1 MKSILLILFLH
12 PVFLV
17 AQAQDR
23 VQKVSSPRFQAM
35 LQSYYEEY
43 IQLNPT
49 IASFKGDYRYN
60 DRLENPIR
68 QSYLGEMKALY
79 TRYLDSLNA
88 FTESQFDSRDRLSY
102 QIMRYDLQRSLQ
114 GLQFPTYLTP
124 VNQMSDFQIQFLQ
137 KVRAATFTHSGR

>member
-1 MKSILLILFLH
+1 
-12 PVFLV
+12 
-17 AQAQDR
+17 
-23 VQKVSSPRFQAM
+23 
-35 LQSYYEEY
+35 
-43 IQLNPT
+43 
-49 IASFKGDYRYN
+49 
-60 DRLENPIR
+60 
-68 QSYLGEMKALY
+68 MKALY

>member
-49 IASFKGDYRYN
+49 IG
-60 DRLENPIR
+60 